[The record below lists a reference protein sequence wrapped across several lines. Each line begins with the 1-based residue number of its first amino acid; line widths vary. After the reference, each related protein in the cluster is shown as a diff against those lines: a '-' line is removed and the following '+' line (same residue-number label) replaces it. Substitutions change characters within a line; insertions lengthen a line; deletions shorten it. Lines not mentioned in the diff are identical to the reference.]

1 MIEQDLLKKHY
12 VGRDGFIWW
21 IGQVAS
27 DSWKQ
32 NKGGSS
38 PEPTNIQEGFAYR
51 YQVRIMGYHTA
62 DASQLPDVDLP
73 WASVMYP
80 VTAGSGAPFFE
91 SPNLKRGD
99 FVYGFFIDGENAQ
112 QPVIM
117 GIIGYNEYQDLS
129 NNPTPFNPFRG
140 TSTTGPIASFSIAA
154 SSAATPADSNGSE
167 SSEESNTGS
176 SSSDVRTGVSDR
188 VRSAAEKIEEKHAK
202 KKVYLNC
209 AKKGELKPDAMK
221 LAIQN
226 MIQDVQDAQQGL
238 KNFQK
243 SITHP
248 IQFEGQQITVQEYIR
263 IQVDR
268 ASEFVSSNVITFLTD
283 MQQWVVRKINAGL
296 QDVYFILFPDKQ
308 QAAKEGVEVAMD
320 TLSCLFKRIIKNV
333 LNMVRKA
340 LLQVVNRYVNVP
352 LCAAENILAAILGKL
367 SGLINGAIAQIMG
380 PINKIV
386 GGAVSIAADVL
397 SFVEDVL
404 NFLDCDPKPEC
415 PEIKEWSLWDGPDE
429 DFSILD
435 PTSIIDKVKGFA
447 STVSDVVDP
456 DNFDFGS
463 IDFSDVFQTNCNT
476 DAIFCGPPKVE
487 FWGGGG
493 SNAAGNVIVSAV
505 GDILGV
511 DMVNGGSG
519 YTRKPFVKF
528 IDDCGKGN
536 GASGT
541 AIIEDEQVVGVII
554 NDPGYGYLP
563 VPDGSQGGDGRT
575 WAEANQTTVQRPDG
589 IWEIPFSPGEVVSV
603 FPGDLV
609 RIPPGS
615 TADVGGQLLPG
626 GVSTVITN
634 GGDLTVPVPTDTQIN
649 PGDLPIRD
657 DEAYPVITFLC
668 DYIIANPG
676 YNYQPDDKIVIE
688 PSNGAEMI
696 PTFNE
701 LGQLTNIKITS
712 SGQGFKQIPNIYI
725 ESETG
730 YNAKIV
736 PRFCVDRVGEDDY
749 KDPTIQDKIVS
760 VIDCVGKV

>member
-1 MIEQDLLKKHY
+1 MNAGYMKTMIEQDLLKKHY

-62 DASQLPDVDLP
+62 DASQLPDIDLP

-129 NNPTPFNPFRG
+129 NNPTPFSPFRG
-140 TSTTGPIASFSIAA
+140 LSTTGPIASFSIAA

-188 VRSAAEKIEEKHAK
+188 VRSAAEKIEENHAK

-296 QDVYFILFPDKQ
+296 QDVYFILFPPDQ

-340 LLQVVNRYVNVP
+340 LLQVVNRYINVP
-352 LCAAENILAAILGKL
+352 LCAAENILAAILGKI

-380 PINKIV
+380 PINAII
-386 GGAVSIAADVL
+386 GSAVSIAADVL

-404 NFLDCDPKPEC
+404 NFLDCDPKPSVQRS
-415 PEIKEWSLWDGPDE
+415 K
-429 DFSILD
+429 
-435 PTSIIDKVKGFA
+435 
-447 STVSDVVDP
+447 
-456 DNFDFGS
+456 
-463 IDFSDVFQTNCNT
+463 
-476 DAIFCGPPKVE
+476 
-487 FWGGGG
+487 
-493 SNAAGNVIVSAV
+493 
-505 GDILGV
+505 
-511 DMVNGGSG
+511 SG
-519 YTRKPFVKF
+519 
-528 IDDCGKGN
+528 
-536 GASGT
+536 
-541 AIIEDEQVVGVII
+541 VVG
-554 NDPGYGYLP
+554 
-563 VPDGSQGGDGRT
+563 RT
-575 WAEANQTTVQRPDG
+575 
-589 IWEIPFSPGEVVSV
+589 
-603 FPGDLV
+603 
-609 RIPPGS
+609 
-615 TADVGGQLLPG
+615 
-626 GVSTVITN
+626 
-634 GGDLTVPVPTDTQIN
+634 
-649 PGDLPIRD
+649 
-657 DEAYPVITFLC
+657 
-668 DYIIANPG
+668 
-676 YNYQPDDKIVIE
+676 
-688 PSNGAEMI
+688 
-696 PTFNE
+696 
-701 LGQLTNIKITS
+701 
-712 SGQGFKQIPNIYI
+712 
-725 ESETG
+725 
-730 YNAKIV
+730 
-736 PRFCVDRVGEDDY
+736 
-749 KDPTIQDKIVS
+749 
-760 VIDCVGKV
+760 

>member
-140 TSTTGPIASFSIAA
+140 TSTTGSIASFSIAA

-176 SSSDVRTGVSDR
+176 SSSDIRRGVSDR
-188 VRSAAEKIEEKHAK
+188 VRSAAEKIEHGHASK
-202 KKVYLNC
+202 PVYLNC
-209 AKKGELKPDAMK
+209 ARKGDLNPDAMQQS
-221 LAIQN
+221 ISQ
-226 MIQDVQDAQQGL
+226 MISNVQDAQKGL
-238 KNFQK
+238 RDFEK

-248 IQFEGQQITVQEYIR
+248 IQFEGQPVTIQEYIR

-268 ASEFVSSNVITFLTD
+268 ASEFVTSSVMGFLQRQ
-283 MQQWVVRKINAGL
+283 QQWVVRKINAGL
-296 QDVYFILFPDKQ
+296 QDLYFLFPLDKLQ
-308 QAAKEGVEVAMD
+308 GIKEATEIAMD
-320 TLSCLFKRIIKNV
+320 TLSCLFKRILKNL

-340 LLQVVNRYVNVP
+340 LLQVVNRYINVP

-367 SGLINGAIAQIMG
+367 SGFINGAIASILG
-380 PINKIV
+380 PINALV

-397 SFVEDVL
+397 QFIEDVL
-404 NFLDCDPKPEC
+404 NFLKCDPKPEC

-429 DFSILD
+429 AFSITD
-435 PTSIIDKVKGFA
+435 PLSLIDKVKGFA

-456 DNFDFGS
+456 DNFDFDTL
-463 IDFSDVFQTNCNT
+463 DFSDVLQNDCNT
-476 DAIFCGPPKVE
+476 DAVFCGPPTIQ

-528 IDDCGKGN
+528 IDNCGNGN

-541 AIIEDEQVVGVII
+541 AIVEDEQVVGVII

-575 WAEANQTTVQRPDG
+575 WAEPNQTTVQRPDG

-626 GVSTVITN
+626 GVSTVITT
-634 GGDLTVPVPTDTQIN
+634 GGDLTAPLPTDTQIN

-676 YNYQPDDKIVIE
+676 YNYKPDDKIVIE

-712 SGQGFKQIPNIYI
+712 SGQAFKQIPNIYI

-736 PRFCVDRVGEDDY
+736 PRFCVDRVGKDDY